1 MLPTRQLQMIE
12 ADGVMGS
19 TMRGRIKDQVK
30 AALQHSKSYLE
41 WVTSWAYQQLQC
53 DLSEVVQGF

>member
-1 MLPTRQLQMIE
+1 MI
-12 ADGVMGS
+12 DVMGS
-19 TMRGRIKDQVK
+19 AMRGQIKDQVK
-30 AALQHSKSYLE
+30 AALQHSKPYLE